1 MDIKVIPE
9 SGFDDIQNVIT
20 NIQELSK
27 QYVGP
32 IDILKSIYKPIL
44 SNSVSIAKN
53 TVQLADINIDNP
65 PESRAHCFY
74 RMVGFPVLAPDGSF
88 YNPGY
93 EPNSNKNIDQKTK
106 VNTAFLANTQLTIV
120 MQTREFVAILRRM
133 IFANQ
138 DINSTAY
145 ALALRYCKTFSGYF
159 DKSSMG
165 IDPLKGDPQVYS
177 VNDRVG
183 FLNNFYQNNSITTT
197 TSTFDK
203 QNHILR
209 PFVVDP
215 LIDSTVNPIENRIC
229 VPFLN
234 SKADTKI
241 NAQSAP
247 LKRPI
252 IEFICRLRLQ
262 QSNSTDQ
269 YFAQQALNL
278 INGTTDS
285 SDSSVQDIK
294 DTILALSNSNNLSEL
309 QNNTAFLNNINNYSD
324 VQTSTLEMLIKVIKS
339 LAFQLD
345 ETVRDLDIITRKID
359 FQPIPDKNGP
369 EFGGTIRTT
378 IQSVYDQKIAN
389 LTILNLNNQR
399 QQQIISDKLGG
410 GNELFA
416 SAVMSSSQKD
426 YKGDINKLQR
436 QKDDLSQEALDN
448 LADIERI
455 VGEISGLGLI
465 DILAIYTALWAIDI
479 DSLIALLDDNAFQRL
494 YDFNPELRN
503 SQVEARHS
511 SGSSAVKCVD
521 ALKNFEIN
529 LYNILSFADKI
540 FEITGSSPANNSGS
554 YIY

>member
-32 IDILKSIYKPIL
+32 IDLLKSIYKPAP
-44 SNSVSIAKN
+44 SNSLSASQNVAQ
-53 TVQLADINIDNP
+53 VADINIDNP
-65 PESRAHCFY
+65 PESRTHCFY

-93 EPNSNKNIDQKTK
+93 EPNSNKNADKKAK
-106 VNTAFLANTQLTIV
+106 VNAAFLANTQLTIY
-120 MQTREFVAILRRM
+120 MQTREFIAILRRM
-133 IFANQ
+133 IFVNQ
-138 DINSTAY
+138 DINSTGY

-159 DKSSMG
+159 DKNSMG
-165 IDPLKGDPQVYS
+165 VDPLKGDPQVYS
-177 VNDRVG
+177 VNDRVNA
-183 FLNNFYQNNSITTT
+183 LNNFYQDNNITST

-215 LIDSTVNPIENRIC
+215 LIDNTVNPVENRIC

-234 SKADTKI
+234 TKEDTKI
-241 NAQSAP
+241 NAQASP

-262 QSNSTDQ
+262 QTNQTDT
-269 YFAQQALNL
+269 YFLQNALNL
-278 INGTTDS
+278 INGQTAS
-285 SDSSVQDIK
+285 SDSSIQDIK
-294 DTILALSNSNNLSEL
+294 DTILALTNNDNLSDIA
-309 QNNTAFLNNINNYSD
+309 NNQKFLLDIQGFSD
-324 VQTSTLEMLIKVIKS
+324 IQTSTLEMLIKAIKG
-339 LAFQLD
+339 LIFQLD
-345 ETVRDLDIITRKID
+345 ETIRDLDIITRKID

-378 IQSVYDQKIAN
+378 INSIYDQKIAN

-399 QQQIISDKLGG
+399 QQQIIIDKLGG

-416 SAVMSSSQKD
+416 SAVLSSSQKN
-426 YKGDINKLQR
+426 YKDEIDKLQR
-436 QKDDLSQEALDN
+436 QKSDLSQEALDD
-448 LADIERI
+448 LSDIERI
-455 VGEISGLGLI
+455 CGEVSGLGLI

-503 SQVEARHS
+503 TQVEARYS
-511 SGSSAVKCVD
+511 SGKSAISCID

-529 LYNILSFADKI
+529 VFNVLSFADKI
-540 FEITGSSPANNSGS
+540 LTIAGSSPSQSSGS

>member
-1 MDIKVIPE
+1 MDITVIPE

-32 IDILKSIYKPIL
+32 IDILRSIYKPAP
-44 SNSVSIAKN
+44 SNSTSASQNIAPI
-53 TVQLADINIDNP
+53 ADINIDNP

-74 RMVGFPVLAPDGSF
+74 RMVGFPVIEPGGSF

-93 EPNSNKNIDQKTK
+93 EPNSNKNADSKAK
-106 VNTAFLANTQLTIV
+106 VNSLFLANTQLTII
-120 MQTREFVAILRRM
+120 MQTREFIAILRRQ

-138 DINSTAY
+138 NFYSTAY
-145 ALALRYCKTFSGYF
+145 ALALRYIKTFSGYF
-159 DKSSMG
+159 DKSSIG
-165 IDPLKGDPQVYS
+165 IDPLKGDPQVFS
-177 VNDRVG
+177 VSDRVNA
-183 FLNNFYQNNSITTT
+183 LNNFYQLNNPTITVN
-197 TSTFDK
+197 TFDK

-215 LIDSTVNPIENRIC
+215 LIDSTVNPVENRIC

-234 SKADTKI
+234 TKEDTKI
-241 NAQSAP
+241 NAQAAP

-262 QSNSTDQ
+262 QDNQTDP
-269 YFAQQALNL
+269 YFVQQALSL
-278 INGTTDS
+278 INGQTPS
-285 SDSSVQDIK
+285 SNSSVQDIK
-294 DTILALSNSNNLSEL
+294 DTILALSNNVNLSEISNNKLFLSNIQNFSDIQANTL
-309 QNNTAFLNNINNYSD
+309 Q
-324 VQTSTLEMLIKVIKS
+324 MLIKAIKG
-339 LAFQLD
+339 LVFQLD
-345 ETVRDLDIITRKID
+345 ETIRDLDIITRSID

-378 IQSVYDQKIAN
+378 INSTFDQKIAN

-399 QQQIISDKLGG
+399 QQQIIADKLGG

-416 SAVMSSSQKD
+416 SAVMSSSQKN
-426 YKGDINKLQR
+426 YKEDIDKLQR
-436 QKDDLSQEALDN
+436 QKSDLSQEALDD

-455 VGEISGLGLI
+455 VGEVSGLGLI

-503 SQVEARHS
+503 TQVEARHS
-511 SGSSAVKCVD
+511 SGKSAVSCLD

-529 LYNILSFADKI
+529 LFNILSFADKI
-540 FEITGSSPANNSGS
+540 FEIAGSSPSQNSGS

>member
-1 MDIKVIPE
+1 MDINVIPE

-32 IDILKSIYKPIL
+32 IDILKSIYKPAP
-44 SNSVSIAKN
+44 SNSTSASQQVAQ
-53 TVQLADINIDNP
+53 VADININNP
-65 PESRAHCFY
+65 PESRTHCFY

-93 EPNSNKNIDQKTK
+93 EPNSNKNADSKAKINSK
-106 VNTAFLANTQLTIV
+106 FLANTQLTIV

-138 DINSTAY
+138 DIGSTAY

-159 DKSSMG
+159 DQSSMG

-177 VNDRVG
+177 VNDRITA
-183 FLNNFYQNNSITTT
+183 LNNFYQNNSITTT
-197 TSTFDK
+197 AGTFDK
-203 QNHILR
+203 QTHILR

-215 LIDSTVNPIENRIC
+215 LIDQTVNPVENRIC

-234 SKADTKI
+234 TKEDTKI
-241 NAQSAP
+241 NAQADP

-262 QSNSTDQ
+262 QTNQTDT
-269 YFAQQALNL
+269 YFAQQALSL
-278 INGTTDS
+278 INGSTAS

-294 DTILALSNSNNLSEL
+294 DTILALTNSNNVSEL
-309 QNNTAFLNNINNYSD
+309 QNNTSFQNIINNFSD
-324 VQTSTLEMLIKVIKS
+324 IQTATLEMLIKAIKG

-345 ETVRDLDIITRKID
+345 ETIRDLDIITRKID
-359 FQPIPDKNGP
+359 FQPIPDQNGP

-378 IQSVYDQKIAN
+378 INSVYDQKIAN

-399 QQQIISDKLGG
+399 QQQVIADKLGG

-416 SAVMSSSQKD
+416 SAVLSSSQKN
-426 YKGDINKLQR
+426 YKGEIDKLQR
-436 QKDDLSQEALDN
+436 QKSDLSQECLDD

-455 VGEISGLGLI
+455 VGEVSGLGLI

-503 SQVEARHS
+503 ANVEARHS
-511 SGSSAVKCVD
+511 SGVSPVKCID

-529 LYNILSFADKI
+529 LFNILSFADKI
-540 FEITGSSPANNSGS
+540 IEIAGSSPSQNTGS

>member
-1 MDIKVIPE
+1 MDITVIPE
-9 SGFDDIQNVIT
+9 SGFDDIQNVIS

-32 IDILKSIYKPIL
+32 IDILRSIYKPAP
-44 SNSVSIAKN
+44 SSSVSTAQS
-53 TVQLADINIDNP
+53 VSQVSDINIDNP

-74 RMVGFPVLAPDGSF
+74 RMVGFPVIAPDGSF

-93 EPNSNKNIDQKTK
+93 EPNSNKNADSKAK
-106 VNTAFLANTQLTIV
+106 VNAAFLANTQLTLY
-120 MQTREFVAILRRM
+120 MQTREFFVILRRL

-145 ALALRYCKTFSGYF
+145 ALSLRYCKTFSGYF

-165 IDPLKGDPQVYS
+165 IDPLKGDPQTYS
-177 VNDRVG
+177 VNDRVN
-183 FLNNFYQNNSITTT
+183 FLNNFYQQNNITAT

-215 LIDSTVNPIENRIC
+215 LIDNTVNPVENRIC

-234 SKADTKI
+234 TKEDTKI
-241 NAQSAP
+241 NAQAAP

-262 QSNSTDQ
+262 QTNQADV
-269 YFAQQALNL
+269 YFAQQALSL
-278 INGTTDS
+278 INGTTTS

-294 DTILALSNSNNLSEL
+294 DTILALTNSNNVSEL
-309 QNNTAFLNNINNYSD
+309 QNNTGFLNTINSFSD
-324 VQTSTLEMLIKVIKS
+324 IQTSTLEMLIKAIKG

-345 ETVRDLDIITRKID
+345 ETIRDLDIVSRKID
-359 FQPIPDKNGP
+359 FQPIPDPNGP

-378 IQSVYDQKIAN
+378 INSVYDQKIAN
-389 LTILNLNNQR
+389 LTILNLNNQM
-399 QQQIISDKLGG
+399 QQQVISDKLGG

-416 SAVMSSSQKD
+416 SAVLSSSQKD
-426 YKGDINKLQR
+426 YKSDIDKLNR
-436 QKDDLSQEALDN
+436 QKSDLSQECLDD

-455 VGEISGLGLI
+455 VGEVSGLGLI

-503 SQVEARHS
+503 TNVEARHS
-511 SGSSAVKCVD
+511 SGVSAVKCID

-529 LYNILSFADKI
+529 LFNILSFADKI
-540 FEITGSSPANNSGS
+540 VEIAGSSPSQSSGS